1 MSAGEVVVGT
11 DGGLLEIVLDRA
23 PTRNALRAVDM
34 HRITD
39 AVTDAVD
46 GGAVR
51 AVLIR
56 SVGPHF
62 SAGADIVSVNASGTE
77 RPVTGGLI
85 RAVRAGANR
94 MIQTLWDCPLPLVV
108 AVQGRAMGLG
118 AHLALTADVIVA
130 GESAS
135 FVEPFAGLGFAV
147 DSGGTWLLARRAG
160 LGAATQVLLRG
171 KPLDARRGHELG
183 VFDEVVADGDLAVQ
197 AARITSDL
205 AAGPTLAL
213 SVTKGLLR
221 RGLTTDLAA
230 ALESELVAVELT
242 VRSSDFKEGI
252 AAFGQRRKPEFTG
265 R

>member
-1 MSAGEVVVGT
+1 MSTDGVVVST
-11 DGGLLEIVLDRA
+11 DGGLLRIVLDRA
-23 PTRNALRAVDM
+23 TARNALRAVDM
-34 HRITD
+34 RRITA

-46 GGAVR
+46 GGATR
-51 AVLIR
+51 AILIR

-62 SAGADIVSVNASGTE
+62 SAGADIVSVNAPG
-77 RPVTGGLI
+77 TGGLI

-130 GESAS
+130 GEGAS

-147 DSGGTWLLARRAG
+147 DSGGTWLLTRRVG
-160 LGAATQVLLRG
+160 IGPATQVLLRG

-183 VFDEVVADGDLAVQ
+183 VVDEVVADANLAAQ
-197 AARITSDL
+197 AALIAADL

-213 SVTKGLLR
+213 SATKGLLR
-221 RGLTTDLAA
+221 RGLSTDLAA

-252 AAFGQRRKPEFTG
+252 AAFGQRRRPEFTG

>member
-1 MSAGEVVVGT
+1 MSTDGVVVST
-11 DGGLLEIVLDRA
+11 DGGLLKIVLDRA
-23 PTRNALRAVDM
+23 PARNALRAVDM
-34 HRITD
+34 RRITA

-46 GGAVR
+46 GAATR
-51 AVLIR
+51 AILIR
-56 SVGPHF
+56 SAGPHF
-62 SAGADIVSVNASGTE
+62 SAGADIVSVNAPGAE
-77 RPVTGGLI
+77 RPVAGGLI

-94 MIQTLWDCPLPLVV
+94 MIQALWDCPLPVVV
-108 AVQGRAMGLG
+108 ALQGRAMGLG

-130 GESAS
+130 AQSAS

-147 DSGGTWLLARRAG
+147 DSGGTWLLTRRVG
-160 LGAATQVLLRG
+160 IGPATQMLLRG

-183 VFDEVVADGDLAVQ
+183 VFDEVVTDADLAAR
-197 AARITSDL
+197 AARIANDL

-213 SVTKGLLR
+213 SATKGLLR

-230 ALESELVAVELT
+230 ALECELVAVELT